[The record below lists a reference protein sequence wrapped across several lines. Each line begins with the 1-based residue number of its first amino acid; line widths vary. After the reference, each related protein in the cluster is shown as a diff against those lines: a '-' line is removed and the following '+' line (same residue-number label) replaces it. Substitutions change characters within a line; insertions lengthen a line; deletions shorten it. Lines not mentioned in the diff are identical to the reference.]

1 MPARPATP
9 RSQAPAST
17 ETGRHTLSIR
27 VHPRYLSDEMLR
39 QLLALL
45 ALLTGLAAVGAPAH
59 AAVGEIVGVGVEQKA
74 DSDSESREA
83 QAACVEKQRKQKL
96 RSERVT
102 PCRTQAPVV
111 VYIPTVMFGIDRAF
125 E

>member
-1 MPARPATP
+1 MF
-9 RSQAPAST
+9 
-17 ETGRHTLSIR
+17 
-27 VHPRYLSDEMLR
+27 R

-59 AAVGEIVGVGVEQKA
+59 AAVGETFGVGVEQKA

-83 QAACVEKQRKQKL
+83 QSACAEKQRKQKL
-96 RSERVT
+96 RSEKVT
-102 PCRTQAPVV
+102 PCKQQAPVV
-111 VYIPTVMFGIDRAF
+111 VYVPTVMFGADRAF